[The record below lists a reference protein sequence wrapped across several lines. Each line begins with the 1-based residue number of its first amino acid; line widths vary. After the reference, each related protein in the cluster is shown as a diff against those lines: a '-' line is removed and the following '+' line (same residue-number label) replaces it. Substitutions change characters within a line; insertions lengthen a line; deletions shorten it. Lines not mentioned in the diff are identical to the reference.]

1 MINFFSSFKLKVIA
15 AFLLGI
21 LVYVV
26 LLLIEDGF
34 SLSVS
39 FGEEHLVIMAVLSTF
54 LFYIF
59 EEIFFAY
66 SKRQAGIFS
75 TILDALQR
83 ISAGDLS
90 VQLPESGSGELK
102 RVSELTNQ
110 IVGNL
115 KKDIAKF
122 EKLERVRSEFLAN
135 VSHELRT
142 PIFSIQGFIETLI
155 DGAIDDPKVNRDFLQ
170 KAYEHSDRLNN
181 LLNDLIEI
189 SRIESGEMRMSFR
202 YFDISEFFKIIIE
215 EMRPKA
221 EKKSLKII
229 CDLNSSAQNSGE
241 HEVLVLG
248 DKERLRQVFYNLI
261 DNSIK
266 YTDSGGKIYVGF
278 TDLPNQVRVFVRDSG
293 CGIGDGHVARIFERF
308 YRVDKDRSRAVG
320 GTGLGL
326 AIVKHIVEAHKS
338 KVEVRSELGKGSE
351 FSFVLKK

>member
-1 MINFFSSFKLKVIA
+1 MTGFFSSYKLKAISA
-15 AFLLGI
+15 ILLGLLAYFI
-21 LVYVV
+21 L
-26 LLLIEDGF
+26 LFAENEF
-34 SLSVS
+34 SLTVS
-39 FGEEHLVIMAVLSTF
+39 FGEGHLVLTAIVSTILVF
-54 LFYIF
+54 IF
-59 EEIFFAY
+59 EEVFSAY
-66 SKRQAGIFS
+66 NKRQSKILN
-75 TILDALQR
+75 TILDGLKR

-90 VQLPESGSGELK
+90 VQLPETGSSQLK
-102 RVSELTNQ
+102 QISELTNQ

-115 KKDIAKF
+115 KNDISKL
-122 EKLERVRSEFLAN
+122 EKLESMRSEFLAN

-155 DGAIDDPKVNRDFLQ
+155 DGAIDDPKVNRDFLR
-170 KAYEHSDRLNN
+170 KAYEHSERLNI

-202 YFDISEFFKIIIE
+202 YFDIVEFLKNIIE
-215 EMRPKA
+215 EMKPKA
-221 EKKSLKII
+221 VKKSLKIT
-229 CDLNSSAQNSGE
+229 CEMDMMAQNHDH

-248 DKERLRQVFYNLI
+248 DRERLRQVLYNLI

-278 TDLPNQVRVFVRDSG
+278 TELPNSVRVFVRDTG
-293 CGIGDGHVARIFERF
+293 CGIGEEHIGRIFERF
-308 YRVDKDRSRAVG
+308 YRVDKNRSRSVG